1 MWLFEPAPHCDMPGC
16 PSISEYP
23 GDDVPVLLIYNAVVR
38 SSVCMLHPL
47 QRLQDSINETLVIG
61 M

>member
-1 MWLFEPAPHCDMPGC
+1 MPGC